1 MHPALT
7 LAVYALAVARATRL
21 VTSDR
26 ITEAPRRWLSIR
38 LWARTVNVATAR
50 SWADMHLH
58 RHDQG
63 HESTAALAEVRR
75 LVAAGR
81 LDAGG
86 DPPLGVYLLSCPWCA
101 SIWLGAAAAPLW
113 YWLGSSPWLLVPAV
127 ALAFSYVTGFLASKE
142 G

>member
-38 LWARTVNVATAR
+38 LWARTINDPT
-50 SWADMHLH
+50 
-58 RHDQG
+58 
-63 HESTAALAEVRR
+63 
-75 LVAAGR
+75 AAGR
-81 LDAGG
+81 LPAMAVKHGPRVAARELARERFDGGG
-86 DPPLGVYLLSCPWCA
+86 DPPLAVYLLSCPWCA

-113 YWLGSSPWLLVPAV
+113 YWLGSNPWLLVPAV

>member
-7 LAVYALAVARATRL
+7 LAVFALAVARATRL
-21 VTSDR
+21 ITSDR

-38 LWARTVNVATAR
+38 LWAPKIYRSDVTYRWPFASGTAEEIR
-50 SWADMHLH
+50 DGQ
-58 RHDQG
+58 R
-63 HESTAALAEVRR
+63 V
-75 LVAAGR
+75 VAAER

-86 DPPLGVYLLSCPWCA
+86 DPPLSVYLLSCPWCA
-101 SIWLGAAAAPLW
+101 SLWLAAAAAPLW
-113 YWLGSSPWLLVPAV
+113 YWLGSSPWLLVPAA